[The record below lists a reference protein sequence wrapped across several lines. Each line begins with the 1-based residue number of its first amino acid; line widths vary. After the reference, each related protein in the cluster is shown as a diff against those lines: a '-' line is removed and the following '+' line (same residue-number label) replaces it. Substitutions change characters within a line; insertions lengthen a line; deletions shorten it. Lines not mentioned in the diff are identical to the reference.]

1 MFNVFYRIA
10 FLIFKS
16 TFYVICVLNTS
27 SQSISI
33 FFLGGEIVSDIERC
47 ETVKLGHCDLI
58 EEVMIGEDHLLR
70 FSGLPVGESCTIV
83 LRGATE
89 QILSEAE
96 RALHDVLCVL
106 TTTISERFIVPGGGC
121 IEMVMARAVME
132 LAAQTSGKE
141 SLAMEAYARALLQV

>member
-1 MFNVFYRIA
+1 M
-10 FLIFKS
+10 
-16 TFYVICVLNTS
+16 
-27 SQSISI
+27 
-33 FFLGGEIVSDIERC
+33 
-47 ETVKLGHCDLI
+47 KLGHCDLI
-58 EEVMIGEDHLLR
+58 EEVMIGEDHLLK

-106 TTTISERFIVPGGGC
+106 ITTISERFIVPGGGC
-121 IEMVMARAVME
+121 VEMVMARAVFE

>member
-1 MFNVFYRIA
+1 
-10 FLIFKS
+10 
-16 TFYVICVLNTS
+16 
-27 SQSISI
+27 
-33 FFLGGEIVSDIERC
+33 
-47 ETVKLGHCDLI
+47 
-58 EEVMIGEDHLLR
+58 MIGEDHLLK

-106 TTTISERFIVPGGGC
+106 VTTISERFTVPGGGC
-121 IEMVMARAVME
+121 VEMIMAKAVFE

-141 SLAMEAYARALLQV
+141 SLAMEAYARALLQVGNIDSLDQIFPLKIKLFCANWLFK